1 MELEEIEK
9 MIREGKTVEEV
20 LRLVDWREFEEKV
33 EEIFKIHG
41 FKTKKNFRFKTYK
54 RFEVDI
60 VAEKRDLVFIIDC
73 KQWDKSRHK
82 TYNIKKAAERQL
94 ERSEAIKQTF
104 LGYNKKIIPMIITL
118 FDEGIYE
125 FNNVFIVPIFKLNSF
140 LLEY

>member
-41 FKTKKNFRFKTYK
+41 FKTKKNFRFKTSK
-54 RFEVDI
+54 RFEADI

-73 KQWDKSRHK
+73 KKWGKGRYK
-82 TYNIKKAAERQL
+82 TYHIKKAAEKQL
-94 ERSEAIKQTF
+94 ERTEAIKQTF
-104 LGYNKKIIPMIITL
+104 VGYDKKIIPMIITL